1 MTKTCQGLKAIL
13 YPLNESSSPHQLLPC
28 DLSRSNIF
36 FTCLIAMPRRRA
48 HTKSRHGCERCKRR
62 RIKCDEAGPPC
73 SHCAA
78 RKADCRYAIGGLFRH
93 SEWSEQCQNPPISA
107 TYQINQSATSYES
120 GTNLPFAS
128 EASHNALTPVP
139 KGRMR
144 ELQLMH
150 VWSLKTCRSFSSNLS
165 GVFQSFMVEQAFHH
179 PFLMD
184 SLLAL
189 TSLHIASGTASSN
202 DNDVN
207 NHHGSLNLAL
217 VSEYIDDALHYQNS
231 AVPAFSSALENISP
245 LNCDALFA
253 CSVIMMACAFA
264 APLIGSSR
272 GNTRES
278 LTSPFHFV
286 KGIHSVIDK
295 ARPWMANGPFR
306 FAIITHSDDDWES
319 SQQDNEVFHRLRKL
333 CFHGDPAIR
342 NILFHSITLLRNCF
356 AKDETM
362 AIPWI
367 VVVGEDFADLVQ
379 QEVPMAL
386 LVYMYWGVLLSRL
399 KEVWWAT
406 LSGRGIVNDLAKELA
421 GIDGWTEA
429 IQWATEEVGTNKE
442 N

>member
-1 MTKTCQGLKAIL
+1 
-13 YPLNESSSPHQLLPC
+13 
-28 DLSRSNIF
+28 
-36 FTCLIAMPRRRA
+36 MPRRRA

-93 SEWSEQCQNPPISA
+93 SDWSEQCQNPPISA

-231 AVPAFSSALENISP
+231 AVPAFSSALNR
-245 LNCDALFA
+245 
-253 CSVIMMACAFA
+253 V
-264 APLIGSSR
+264 
-272 GNTRES
+272 
-278 LTSPFHFV
+278 
-286 KGIHSVIDK
+286 
-295 ARPWMANGPFR
+295 
-306 FAIITHSDDDWES
+306 
-319 SQQDNEVFHRLRKL
+319 
-333 CFHGDPAIR
+333 
-342 NILFHSITLLRNCF
+342 
-356 AKDETM
+356 
-362 AIPWI
+362 
-367 VVVGEDFADLVQ
+367 
-379 QEVPMAL
+379 
-386 LVYMYWGVLLSRL
+386 
-399 KEVWWAT
+399 
-406 LSGRGIVNDLAKELA
+406 
-421 GIDGWTEA
+421 
-429 IQWATEEVGTNKE
+429 
-442 N
+442 